1 MATTTTTYSK
11 QTLDVPG
18 ASLYYEV
25 RGSGPV
31 LLMMP
36 GGPADATTFRQIE
49 NDLAKRYTVVTYDPR
64 TYSHSVLKEPVE
76 DSRMVQVFADDVHR
90 LLKRVAGDALSK
102 SQPGA
107 EGQKSCIFASSGG
120 ATIALDLIAR
130 HAEQIDTVI
139 LHEPPSPSLL
149 PDKAKARAGFDDV
162 CETCEKEGLF
172 PAMQKFMVLV
182 GVQGGPP
189 QLDHEPTPEEKEQ
202 QALMMGNM
210 NYFFGRYIRNIGRY
224 EPDLDAVAK
233 AQCRVIGAVGEESD
247 EATQLACAGGK
258 RVAQIAGSEPVV
270 FPGDHGGFNGKP
282 KEFAA
287 KLIEVLG
294 K

>member
-1 MATTTTTYSK
+1 
-11 QTLDVPG
+11 
-18 ASLYYEV
+18 
-25 RGSGPV
+25 
-31 LLMMP
+31 MP

-49 NDLAKRYTVVTYDPR
+49 NDLAKRFTVVTYDPR

-76 DSRMVQVFADDVHR
+76 DSQMVQVFADDAHR
-90 LLKRVAGDALSK
+90 LLTKVAGD
-102 SQPGA
+102 
-107 EGQKSCIFASSGG
+107 EKSCIFASSGG

-130 HAEQIDTVI
+130 HAEQLDTVI
-139 LHEPPSPSLL
+139 LHEPPSPALL

-189 QLDHEPTPEEKEQ
+189 QPDHEPTPEEKEQ

-210 NYFFGRYIRNIGRY
+210 TYFFGRYIRNIGRY

-233 AQCRVIGAVGEESD
+233 APCRVIGAVGEESD
-247 EATQLACAGGK
+247 DATQLACAGGK
-258 RVAQIAGSEPVV
+258 RVAQIAGSEPVI